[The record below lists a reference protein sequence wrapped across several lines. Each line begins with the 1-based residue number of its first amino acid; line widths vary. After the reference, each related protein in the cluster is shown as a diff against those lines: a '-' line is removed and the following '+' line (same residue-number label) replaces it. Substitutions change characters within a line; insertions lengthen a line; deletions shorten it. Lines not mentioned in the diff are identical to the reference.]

1 MKNLN
6 LSYLGAIYK
15 SSRLAAQITQE
26 TLAEKIGVTA
36 RYIMALENE
45 GKNPSLEN
53 FIKLA
58 RTLSI
63 SADALIYPETQSAD
77 TETEQLIRMIQMLDD
92 RDKSIIKVTVQEML
106 NNRKSLF

>member
-1 MKNLN
+1 MENLN

-15 SSRLAAQITQE
+15 SSRLSAEITQE
-26 TLAEKIGVTA
+26 TLAERMGVTT

-58 RTLSI
+58 RTLAI
-63 SADALIYPETQSAD
+63 SADALIYPEMQSVD
-77 TETEQLIRMIQMLDD
+77 TETEQLIRMIQMLTD
-92 RDKSIIKVTVQEML
+92 RDKSIIKVAVQEML
-106 NNRKSLF
+106 NNEKF